1 MIWQGDSRLCG
12 HDAVEKTP
20 PIRCGT
26 PQFLRANIAFFLSAF
41 SVFASLYSVQP
52 LLPMFA
58 QYWVRDAG
66 TASLALSAT
75 TATMAVAL
83 IPASLLADRLGRR
96 RLIVGALLITAALG
110 MLLPLA
116 QTWWQVIAL
125 RTLMGFTLAGVP
137 AVAMVYLSE
146 QMDPDALGFSMGLY
160 IGGTALGG
168 MAGRVISGVLSDLLG
183 WRAGTA
189 ILAGL
194 IVLAAIAV
202 ALLLPHPRELIR
214 DPIGPRELLRRCR
227 ASFSDAALP
236 WLFGASFLLMGSF
249 VTLYNYAGFR
259 LALPPFSLSHSA
271 IALIFLVYLLG
282 SLSSTWA
289 GGLSQRLGRRKVFW
303 ALVAVMG
310 TGMVL
315 TAIPSTWVTILGL
328 AIATMGFFAAHG
340 VASAWVTR
348 RALVGKAQASAMY
361 LVAYYLGASVLGTLG
376 GFAWNSWGWPGVLT
390 VCGGAAGLAL
400 LVAVRLVFVAPLAT
414 SYQKPTPPT
423 AI

>member
-1 MIWQGDSRLCG
+1 MDEGGRVAEPVVSP
-12 HDAVEKTP
+12 P
-20 PIRCGT
+20 PIIRGT
-26 PQFLRANIAFFLSAF
+26 PAFRRANIAFFLSAF

-75 TATMAVAL
+75 TATMAFAL

-96 RLIVGALLITAALG
+96 RLIVGALFITAILG
-110 MLLPLA
+110 MLLPFA
-116 QTWWQVIAL
+116 QVWWQLITL
-125 RTLMGFTLAGVP
+125 RTLMGLSLAGIP

-146 QMDPDALGFSMGLY
+146 EMDPEALGYSMGLY
-160 IGGTALGG
+160 IGGTAIGG

-183 WRAGTA
+183 WRLGTG

-194 IVLAAIAV
+194 IIAAAIAV
-202 ALLLPHPRELIR
+202 AILLPRPRHFVR
-214 DPIGPRELLRRCR
+214 DPIGLGTLWRRCR
-227 ASFSDAALP
+227 ASFDDAALP
-236 WLFGASFLLMGSF
+236 WLFASAFLLMGSF

-259 LALPPFSLSHSA
+259 LALPPFLLSHSA
-271 IALIFLVYLLG
+271 IAAIFLVYLLG
-282 SLSSTWA
+282 SASSTWA

-303 ALVAVMG
+303 ALVALMAA
-310 TGMVL
+310 GMAVTL
-315 TAIPSTWVTILGL
+315 IDNTFAIILGL

-348 RALVGKAQASAMY
+348 RARTGKAQASAIY

-376 GFAWNSWGWPGVLT
+376 GYAWTAWAWPGVML
-390 VCGGAAGLAL
+390 VCGGAAALAL
-400 LVAVRLVFVAPLAT
+400 LVAIRLVFIAPLLAPE
-414 SYQKPTPPT
+414 KPLDPPI
-423 AI
+423 AQ